1 MHWIVAYYIV
11 FEADIKVNN
20 HPWVC
25 NITITLQKYHKKCSE
40 NKQMLECQL
49 KNYKQA
55 IMSYKMQKF
64 KENTEN
70 IQIHE
75 NIRILQQRFLKTA

>member
-1 MHWIVAYYIV
+1 
-11 FEADIKVNN
+11 
-20 HPWVC
+20 
-25 NITITLQKYHKKCSE
+25 
-40 NKQMLECQL
+40 MLECQL

-75 NIRILQQRFLKTA
+75 NIRILQQRFLETA